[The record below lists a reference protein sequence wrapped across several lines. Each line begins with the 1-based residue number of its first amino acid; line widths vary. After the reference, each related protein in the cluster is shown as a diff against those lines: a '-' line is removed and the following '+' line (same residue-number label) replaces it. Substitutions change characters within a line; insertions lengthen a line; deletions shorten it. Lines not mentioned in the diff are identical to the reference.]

1 MENWN
6 GKDLHPII
14 EEEDKSKD
22 SISESDS
29 STIKNWKNHWR
40 RQLYSQ
46 NNADEEEE
54 EFQDYD
60 DIDEEYSSQTS
71 TESLKKTCEDSFK
84 SNYFSSFKSVKNKK
98 KINYP
103 ESVAKEL
110 SGIKRCN
117 GTKTLNKQLKKN
129 YSSGRF
135 INNSRLINLNTC
147 GASIAGGGGVSGGN
161 YPSGSLDRRRK
172 RLRNRNERDQRAKSQ
187 SDLCYERDRVTP
199 LHYCSLQQFHCQ
211 YSSNPCINCF
221 NNNTEER
228 LRKLENDRAGLNME
242 VAVLSEQ
249 VDAQSTK
256 IMELEH
262 LLQEK
267 KNCLRQLDDA
277 LQQEILSKS
286 ALETQKLELLTS
298 LSEMKLK
305 QANLEH
311 ENMTLRNAASIAN
324 GEKFSRHTGQYSSL
338 PRPPTVPKKGVAFG
352 KKLSSSPSTP
362 QSQSQSNLP
371 TIIYNPGL
379 LSQSQIHLQS
389 QLVSPPANVRGIISS
404 RCLSAPHLAE
414 EDKIIM
420 NESTISSPQKQK
432 LRQQL
437 QQEEQQYYNHNKQEE
452 IETISSI
459 SKSLKDLSMEEI
471 EYWLAQLGLECYS
484 SELRRWGA
492 TGTKLLDS
500 TPHQIEK
507 ELDIKNTLHRKK
519 LMYAI
524 ECERCNGVGFLGSD
538 KMDNSA
544 VLRWLDDIGLPQ
556 HKESFQN
563 AKVDGRVLHRL
574 TTEDLLN
581 LGVTAQLHAASLRRG
596 IQVLREL
603 NFEFDNLERRS
614 LSGDGAD
621 GSNIAFWTNHRVMEW
636 LRVVDL
642 AEYAPNL
649 RGSGVHG
656 GLIVH
661 EGRFTT
667 ELLAAILSI
676 PPSKTLLRRHL
687 TTHFNEILGRDV
699 VQHKREMENTLG
711 FVPLTLTARLKV
723 AKKSQFTL
731 KRKKSKSEVDYAN
744 LVCPLETSP
753 PDLEIVEHRKII
765 GCI

>member
-54 EFQDYD
+54 FQDYD

-71 TESLKKTCEDSFK
+71 TESLKKPYEDSFK
-84 SNYFSSFKSVKNKK
+84 SNYFSSFKLVKNKK

-110 SGIKRCN
+110 SGIKRCS

-147 GASIAGGGGVSGGN
+147 GASLGGGGGVSGGN

-338 PRPPTVPKKGVAFG
+338 PRPPTVPKKGVAF
-352 KKLSSSPSTP
+352 
-362 QSQSQSNLP
+362 
-371 TIIYNPGL
+371 
-379 LSQSQIHLQS
+379 
-389 QLVSPPANVRGIISS
+389 
-404 RCLSAPHLAE
+404 AE

-420 NESTISSPQKQK
+420 NESTMSSPQKQQ

-437 QQEEQQYYNHNKQEE
+437 QQEEQQYYNNSKQEE
-452 IETISSI
+452 IETMSSI

-471 EYWLAQLGLECYS
+471 ECWLARLGLECYS

-667 ELLAAILSI
+667 ELMAAILSI

-699 VQHKREMENTLG
+699 VQHKREIENTLG

-753 PDLEIVEHRKII
+753 PGTPTSNNSSATASPNLNSPSI
-765 GCI
+765 

>member
-1 MENWN
+1 MLLTYHRLQIKVPLKFYCNGSNQMENWN

-46 NNADEEEE
+46 NNADEDE

-60 DIDEEYSSQTS
+60 EDIDEEYSSQTS
-71 TESLKKTCEDSFK
+71 TESLKKCDDSFR
-84 SNYFSSFKSVKNKK
+84 SSYFSSIKSAKSKK
-98 KINYP
+98 KITP
-103 ESVAKEL
+103 DSVAKEINA
-110 SGIKRCN
+110 IKRCN
-117 GTKTLNKQLKKN
+117 GSKTLNKQYKKN
-129 YSSGRF
+129 YNSARL

-147 GASIAGGGGVSGGN
+147 GANIGNGGAGGN
-161 YPSGSLDRRRK
+161 NCASGSLDRRRK

-199 LHYCSLQQFHCQ
+199 VHYCSLQQFHCQ

-249 VDAQSTK
+249 VDAQSNK

-305 QANLEH
+305 QASLEH
-311 ENMTLRNAASIAN
+311 ENMTLRNSASLAN

-338 PRPPTVPKKGVAFG
+338 PRPPTVPKKGVAF
-352 KKLSSSPSTP
+352 
-362 QSQSQSNLP
+362 
-371 TIIYNPGL
+371 
-379 LSQSQIHLQS
+379 
-389 QLVSPPANVRGIISS
+389 
-404 RCLSAPHLAE
+404 AE
-414 EDKIIM
+414 EDKIIA
-420 NESTISSPQKQK
+420 NESVNSPQKQSQ
-432 LRQQL
+432 RQH
-437 QQEEQQYYNHNKQEE
+437 EQFYNKQEE
-452 IETISSI
+452 IESVSVI
-459 SKSLKDLSMEEI
+459 SKSLKDLSMEEV

-484 SELRRWGA
+484 GELRRWGA
-492 TGTKLLDS
+492 TGPKLLDS

-507 ELDIKNTLHRKK
+507 ELDIKNSLHRKK

-524 ECERCNGVGFLGSD
+524 ECERCDGVGFLGSE

-556 HKESFQN
+556 HKESFQT

-581 LGVTAQLHAASLRRG
+581 LGVNAQLHAASLRRG

-614 LSGDGAD
+614 FTGDGAD
-621 GSNIAFWTNHRVMEW
+621 GSNIALWTNHRVMEW

-687 TTHFNEILGRDV
+687 TTHFNDILGRDV
-699 VQHKREMENTLG
+699 VQHKREIENTLG

-744 LVCPLETSP
+744 LVCPLEASP

>member
-1 MENWN
+1 MGKGEDSN
-6 GKDLHPII
+6 GSEDGDSSSGSNKYNSSSTTEASKMLEAALLQMDGII
-14 EEEDKSKD
+14 SGTCADTTDGSHSLCDWRESVKEATRGL
-22 SISESDS
+22 ISAIQNAPYLPPPPDQNSTEILLQWLKPVKSDS

-46 NNADEEEE
+46 NNADEDED
-54 EFQDYD
+54 FQDYD
-60 DIDEEYSSQTS
+60 EDIDEEYSSQTS
-71 TESLKKTCEDSFK
+71 TESLKKCDDSFR
-84 SNYFSSFKSVKNKK
+84 SSYFSSIKSAKSKK
-98 KINYP
+98 KITP
-103 ESVAKEL
+103 ESVAKEINA
-110 SGIKRCN
+110 IKRCN
-117 GTKTLNKQLKKN
+117 GSKTLNKQYKKN
-129 YSSGRF
+129 YNSAGS
-135 INNSRLINLNTC
+135 NNC
-147 GASIAGGGGVSGGN
+147 A
-161 YPSGSLDRRRK
+161 SGSLDRRRK

-199 LHYCSLQQFHCQ
+199 VHYCSLQQFHCQ

-249 VDAQSTK
+249 VDAQSNK

-305 QANLEH
+305 QASLEH
-311 ENMTLRNAASIAN
+311 ENMTLRNSASLAN

-352 KKLSSSPSTP
+352 KKLSGTSTP
-362 QSQSQSNLP
+362 QSQSQSSLP

-379 LSQSQIHLQS
+379 LSQSQMQLQS
-389 QLVSPPANVRGIISS
+389 QSISPPVN
-404 RCLSAPHLAE
+404 
-414 EDKIIM
+414 
-420 NESTISSPQKQK
+420 
-432 LRQQL
+432 
-437 QQEEQQYYNHNKQEE
+437 
-452 IETISSI
+452 
-459 SKSLKDLSMEEI
+459 SLKDLSMEEV

-484 SELRRWGA
+484 GELRRWGA
-492 TGTKLLDS
+492 TGPKLLDS

-507 ELDIKNTLHRKK
+507 ELDIKNSLHRKK

-524 ECERCNGVGFLGSD
+524 ECERCNGVGFLGSE

-556 HKESFQN
+556 HKESFQS

-581 LGVTAQLHAASLRRG
+581 LGVNAQLHAASLRRG

-614 LSGDGAD
+614 LTGDGAD
-621 GSNIAFWTNHRVMEW
+621 GSNIALWTNHRVMEW

-687 TTHFNEILGRDV
+687 TTHFNDILGRDV
-699 VQHKREMENTLG
+699 VQHKREIENTLG

-744 LVCPLETSP
+744 LVCPLEASP

>member
-46 NNADEEEE
+46 NNADEDE

-60 DIDEEYSSQTS
+60 EDIDEEYSSQTS
-71 TESLKKTCEDSFK
+71 TESLKKCDDSFR
-84 SNYFSSFKSVKNKK
+84 SSYFSSIKSAKSKK
-98 KINYP
+98 KITP
-103 ESVAKEL
+103 DSVAKEINA
-110 SGIKRCN
+110 IKRCN
-117 GTKTLNKQLKKN
+117 GSKTLNKQYKKN
-129 YSSGRF
+129 YNSARL

-147 GASIAGGGGVSGGN
+147 GANIGNGGAGGN
-161 YPSGSLDRRRK
+161 NCASGSLDRRRK

-199 LHYCSLQQFHCQ
+199 VHYCSLQQFHCQ

-249 VDAQSTK
+249 VDAQSNK

-305 QANLEH
+305 QASLEH
-311 ENMTLRNAASIAN
+311 ENMTLRNSASLAN

-338 PRPPTVPKKGVAFG
+338 PRPPTVPKKGVAF
-352 KKLSSSPSTP
+352 
-362 QSQSQSNLP
+362 
-371 TIIYNPGL
+371 
-379 LSQSQIHLQS
+379 
-389 QLVSPPANVRGIISS
+389 
-404 RCLSAPHLAE
+404 AE
-414 EDKIIM
+414 EDKIIA
-420 NESTISSPQKQK
+420 NESVNSPQKQSQ
-432 LRQQL
+432 RQH
-437 QQEEQQYYNHNKQEE
+437 EQFYNKQEE
-452 IETISSI
+452 IESVSVI
-459 SKSLKDLSMEEI
+459 SKSLKDLSMEEV

-484 SELRRWGA
+484 GELRRWGA
-492 TGTKLLDS
+492 TGPKLLDS

-507 ELDIKNTLHRKK
+507 ELDIKNSLHRKK

-524 ECERCNGVGFLGSD
+524 ECERCDGVGFLGSE

-556 HKESFQN
+556 HKESFQT

-581 LGVTAQLHAASLRRG
+581 LGVNAQLHAASLRRG

-614 LSGDGAD
+614 FTGDGAD
-621 GSNIAFWTNHRVMEW
+621 GSNIALWTNHRVMEW

-687 TTHFNEILGRDV
+687 TTHFNDILGRDV
-699 VQHKREMENTLG
+699 VQHKREIENTLG

-744 LVCPLETSP
+744 LVCPLEASP
-753 PDLEIVEHRKII
+753 PGTPTSTHSSATASPNLNSPSI
-765 GCI
+765 

>member
-1 MENWN
+1 MLLEL
-6 GKDLHPII
+6 DEQLA
-14 EEEDKSKD
+14 
-22 SISESDS
+22 

-46 NNADEEEE
+46 NNADEDE
-54 EFQDYD
+54 EFLDYD
-60 DIDEEYSSQTS
+60 EDIDEEYSSQTS
-71 TESLKKTCEDSFK
+71 TESLKKCDNSFR
-84 SNYFSSFKSVKNKK
+84 SSYFSSIKSGKSRK
-98 KINYP
+98 KISS

-110 SGIKRCN
+110 NAMKRCN
-117 GTKTLNKQLKKN
+117 GSKTLNKQYKKN
-129 YSSGRF
+129 YSNARL
-135 INNSRLINLNTC
+135 INNSRLINLNNC
-147 GASIAGGGGVSGGN
+147 GANIGNGAAVAGGNCTSN
-161 YPSGSLDRRRK
+161 SLDRRRK

-187 SDLCYERDRVTP
+187 SDLCYERDR
-199 LHYCSLQQFHCQ
+199 
-211 YSSNPCINCF
+211 
-221 NNNTEER
+221 ER

-249 VDAQSTK
+249 VDAQSNK

-305 QANLEH
+305 QASLEH
-311 ENMTLRNAASIAN
+311 ENMTLRNSASLAN

-352 KKLSSSPSTP
+352 KKLSGTSTP
-362 QSQSQSNLP
+362 QSQSQSSLP
-371 TIIYNPGL
+371 TVIYNPGL
-379 LSQSQIHLQS
+379 LSQSQIQLQS
-389 QLVSPPANVRGIISS
+389 QSISPPVNVRGIISS
-404 RCLSAPHLAE
+404 RSE
-414 EDKIIM
+414 EDKIIAT
-420 NESTISSPQKQK
+420 ESVNSPQKQFQ
-432 LRQQL
+432 RQH
-437 QQEEQQYYNHNKQEE
+437 EQFYNKQEE
-452 IETISSI
+452 IESVSVI
-459 SKSLKDLSMEEI
+459 SKSLKDLSMEEV
-471 EYWLAQLGLECYS
+471 EYWLTQLGLECYS
-484 SELRRWGA
+484 GELRRWGA
-492 TGTKLLDS
+492 TGPKLLDS

-507 ELDIKNTLHRKK
+507 ELDIKNSLHRKK

-524 ECERCNGVGFLGSD
+524 ECERCNGVGFLGSE

-556 HKESFQN
+556 HKESFQT

-581 LGVTAQLHAASLRRG
+581 LGVNAQLHAASLRRG

-614 LSGDGAD
+614 ATGDGAD
-621 GSNIAFWTNHRVMEW
+621 GSNIALWTNHRVMEW

-687 TTHFNEILGRDV
+687 TTHFNDILGRDV
-699 VQHKREMENTLG
+699 VQHKREIENTLG

-723 AKKSQFTL
+723 NFFF
-731 KRKKSKSEVDYAN
+731 
-744 LVCPLETSP
+744 
-753 PDLEIVEHRKII
+753 
-765 GCI
+765 

>member
-46 NNADEEEE
+46 NNADEDE

-60 DIDEEYSSQTS
+60 EDIDEEYSSQTS
-71 TESLKKTCEDSFK
+71 TESLKKCDDSFR
-84 SNYFSSFKSVKNKK
+84 SSYFSSIKSAKSKK
-98 KINYP
+98 KITP
-103 ESVAKEL
+103 DSVAKEINA
-110 SGIKRCN
+110 IKRCN
-117 GTKTLNKQLKKN
+117 GSKTLNKQYKKN
-129 YSSGRF
+129 YNSARL

-147 GASIAGGGGVSGGN
+147 GANIGNGGAGGN
-161 YPSGSLDRRRK
+161 NCASGSLDRRRK

-199 LHYCSLQQFHCQ
+199 VHYCSLQQFHCQ

-249 VDAQSTK
+249 VDAQSNK

-305 QANLEH
+305 QASLEH
-311 ENMTLRNAASIAN
+311 ENMTLRNSASLAN

-352 KKLSSSPSTP
+352 KKLSGTSTP
-362 QSQSQSNLP
+362 QSQSQSSLP
-371 TIIYNPGL
+371 TVIYNPGL
-379 LSQSQIHLQS
+379 LSQSQMQLQS
-389 QLVSPPANVRGIISS
+389 QSISPPVNVRGIISS

-414 EDKIIM
+414 EDKIIA
-420 NESTISSPQKQK
+420 NESVNSPQKQSQ
-432 LRQQL
+432 RQH
-437 QQEEQQYYNHNKQEE
+437 EQFYNKQEE
-452 IETISSI
+452 IESVSVI
-459 SKSLKDLSMEEI
+459 SKSLKDLSMEEV

-484 SELRRWGA
+484 GELRRWGA
-492 TGTKLLDS
+492 TGPKLLDS

-507 ELDIKNTLHRKK
+507 ELDIKNSLHRKK

-524 ECERCNGVGFLGSD
+524 ECERCDGVGFLGSE

-556 HKESFQN
+556 HKESFQT

-581 LGVTAQLHAASLRRG
+581 LGVNAQLHAASLRRG

-614 LSGDGAD
+614 FTGDGAD
-621 GSNIAFWTNHRVMEW
+621 GSNIALWTNHRVMEW

-687 TTHFNEILGRDV
+687 TTHFNDILGRDV
-699 VQHKREMENTLG
+699 VQHKREIENTLG

-744 LVCPLETSP
+744 LVCPLEASP
-753 PDLEIVEHRKII
+753 PGTPTSTHSSATASPNLNSPSI
-765 GCI
+765 